1 MRRLGPDFQTL
12 ELAAQQAGSALACDF
27 TSSAEYEAALIQK
40 RRDAGRYGRRGP
52 GQFFLASG
60 CGVAVVVVTLLLLL

>member
-40 RRDAGRYGRRGP
+40 RRDAGRYNKGERWRVV
-52 GQFFLASG
+52 LAVG
-60 CGVAVVVVTLLLLL
+60 AGLAVLALIMLVV